1 MRTSSS
7 RHGRGRRTAV
17 NAVAAIAVMATG
29 AALLTGC
36 GSDGDNGKAKGDGA
50 AGGGS
55 GEQITL
61 RIGTF
66 GSFGYDDATGA
77 KLYAEYTKAHPNIKI
92 EESNVADGQ
101 KYWDTLKLRL

>member
-7 RHGRGRRTAV
+7 RRGRRAAI
-17 NAVAAIAVMATG
+17 NAFAAAVAVVTG

-36 GSDGDNGKAKGDGA
+36 GDDSPAGDDGTAAK
-50 AGGGS
+50 
-55 GEQITL
+55 EQITL